1 MTKKTIT
8 ANYKIILI
16 INLMSLE
23 SILMVVAPICVFTA
37 GVIILP
43 ILVKPRRQSAS
54 PKRYVRGL

>member
-1 MTKKTIT
+1 MTKKII
-8 ANYKIILI
+8 AAICKIIR
-16 INLMSLE
+16 NKLMSLE

-43 ILVKPRRQSAS
+43 ILVKPKRQSIS